1 MKMRANWLLIP
12 AVALGLGACEKKE
25 TPKAPDTKTPVA
37 EAISKVTDA
46 VKEVTGTKV
55 SAEERAAKLGFVKH
69 LPQDTEVVLSFYNG
83 SKVAENVQNSKIW
96 KLVQG
101 QMGGGMG
108 MGMPEPEIE
117 MDAEDIEAPEAEQ
130 VETAPEEDV
139 QDLQE
144 RAPDDVGDKT
154 LVAGE
159 PAGPAALFGTEVTL
173 AMGKSTG
180 EQLGNV
186 LTFSRR
192 QSYFQM
198 RGIAKA
204 LAAAAKSGDFSTL
217 EEVATENFSEELIK
231 DLIKDPESGL
241 ALLEKAKMPP
251 IYVAFRTSEADRA
264 SSSQQ
269 IAAMLASAG
278 MFGDVVEPVTIENS
292 GFKFE
297 GYKLLGSKMSAAM
310 AEDRESMEETL
321 DAATV
326 EQLLSI
332 VAKKDIVAASG
343 MVGDYVVLYIGGS
356 TEDLKLSP
364 DLAGSLVSSDT
375 LAFSDAYI
383 SKDIA
388 ALSYGQKE
396 ATDTLIKAAGGLS
409 DLTNGLSDGFAGAEG
424 LGDTRDLE
432 ALFRIVAEREAALRK
447 LAGNDASGMVAFFED
462 GLKIESFGGYDYG
475 MVDWKATNKLAHLGA
490 SEDVLLFADVSVN
503 SAYDE
508 KSREYL
514 EALLETGYALT
525 MKVSELPFEDAEM
538 VQFKEMSKLFDEKF
552 RPDMIALWDALSNDF
567 GGSLGNESAL
577 VVDLKGGA
585 PAVPGIPQVVVDG
598 AKMPRVSIIAPVTDR
613 AKLSGSWDKINTT
626 LTGTL
631 GKVSEMTGQEIPMQK
646 PLSSEKNGN
655 ITWFF
660 PMPFFTDDFL
670 PSVTVGDKWFAA
682 STSKNHA
689 LDLIAKAEA
698 GGETSEGFNF
708 SMNFK
713 ALEKYADE
721 TYQLIDKNSEEL
733 MGGSIS
739 EDQKK
744 LVKDSIAILSDM
756 DKLTVHSRRESGVLR
771 ASVHFKT
778 R

>member
-25 TPKAPDTKTPVA
+25 APKAPDTKTPVA
-37 EAISKVTDA
+37 EAISKVTEA
-46 VKEVTGTKV
+46 VKEVTGKNIT
-55 SAEERAAKLGFVKH
+55 AEERAAKLGFVKH

-83 SKVAENVQNSKIW
+83 SKIANDVQNSKIW
-96 KLVQG
+96 KLVQE

-108 MGMPEPEIE
+108 MGMGILEPEIE
-117 MDAEDIEAPEAEQ
+117 MDAEDVEIPEAEQ
-130 VETAPEEDV
+130 EDMALIDEPAAP
-139 QDLQE
+139 
-144 RAPDDVGDKT
+144 
-154 LVAGE
+154 E

-173 AMGKSTG
+173 AMGKSSG
-180 EQLGNV
+180 EQLGNL
-186 LTFSRR
+186 LTLNRR

-198 RGIAKA
+198 RGLAKA
-204 LAAAAKSGDFSTL
+204 VAAAAKSGDFSNIETSAM
-217 EEVATENFSEELIK
+217 ESFSEEIMK
-231 DLIKDPESGL
+231 DLLKDPQSGL
-241 ALLEKAKMPP
+241 ALLEKTKLPP
-251 IYVAFRTSEADRA
+251 IYVAFRTAEADRA
-264 SSSQQ
+264 ASAQQ
-269 IAAMLASAG
+269 VTAMLANAA
-278 MFGDVVEPVTIENS
+278 MFGDVVEPVTVENS

-297 GYKLLGSKMSAAM
+297 GYKLLGAKLASSM
-310 AEDRESMEETL
+310 AEDRESLEQEL

-332 VAKKDIVAASG
+332 VAKKDVIVASG
-343 MVGDYVVLYIGGS
+343 TVGDYVVLYIGGS
-356 TEDLKLSP
+356 ADDLKLSP
-364 DLAGSLVSSDT
+364 DLAGSLVSSDA
-375 LAFSDAYI
+375 LAFSDAYV
-383 SKDIA
+383 SKDIV
-388 ALSYGQKE
+388 ALSYGQE
-396 ATDTLIKAAGGLS
+396 AATDTLIASAGGLS
-409 DLTNGLSDGFAGAEG
+409 DITNGLGDGFAGAEG

-432 ALFRIVAEREAALRK
+432 TLFRLLAEREAALRK
-447 LAGNDASGMVAFFED
+447 LAGNDASGVVAFFEE
-462 GLKIESFGGYDYG
+462 GLKIESFGGYDQG

-490 SEDVLLFADVSVN
+490 SEDVVLFADVSVN

-525 MKVSELPFEDAEM
+525 MKVSELPFEEPEM

-552 RPDMIALWDALSNDF
+552 RPDMVALWDAISNDF
-567 GGSLGNESAL
+567 GSSLGNESAL

-585 PAVPGIPQVVVDG
+585 PAVPGIPQAIVDG
-598 AKMPRVSIIAPVTDR
+598 AKVPRVSLIAPVTDR
-613 AKLSGSWDKINTT
+613 TKLSGSWDKINAT

-631 GKVSEMTGQEIPMQK
+631 AKVSEMTGQEIPMQK
-646 PLSSEKNGN
+646 PISSEKNGN
-655 ITWFF
+655 TTWFF

-670 PSVTVGDKWFAA
+670 PSFTVGDKWFAA
-682 STSKNHA
+682 SSSKNQA

-698 GGETSEGFNF
+698 GGETSEGFTF

-721 TYQLIDKNSEEL
+721 TYQLIDRNSNEL